1 MTNQSPETNQNPSR
15 PTNFESRYRLYIDE
29 SGDHV
34 YRKTTEISHRYLC
47 LLGCWFKNTDYLEF
61 HNQIEKFKQAHF
73 PHHPDNPVILHRE
86 DMINARGVFKSLQ
99 DDKVKEKVD
108 AELLEIITA
117 TNFRVVAVVIDK
129 AAISSAFGEAASH
142 PYHLGLGFMMQ
153 RYAGY
158 LNRINRMGDIM
169 AEARG
174 GKEDRLLE
182 HSYSRVYNQG
192 AWHVTNASYFQ
203 SALSSKELKLANK
216 KANIS
221 GLQLADILA
230 HPVKMWVLKQYGL
243 INEEPA
249 PFAKRLM
256 KIVERKFNRQLYN
269 NKLDGYGV
277 VIYPLK

>member
-1 MTNQSPETNQNPSR
+1 MINQSPASNQNPSR

-34 YRKTTEISHRYLC
+34 YRKTIETSHRYLC
-47 LLGCWFKNTDYLEF
+47 LLGCWFQNPDYLEF
-61 HNQIEKFKQAHF
+61 HNQLEKFKQAHF

-99 DDKVKEKVD
+99 DEKVKEKVD
-108 AELLEIITA
+108 ADLLEIISTA
-117 TNFRVVAVVIDK
+117 NFRVVAVVIDK
-129 AAISSAFGEAASH
+129 GALSNAFGVSASH

-158 LNRINRMGDIM
+158 LNHINRVGDIM

-174 GKEDRLLE
+174 KQEDNLLE
-182 HSYSRVYNQG
+182 ASYNRVYNQG
-192 AWHVTNASYFQ
+192 VWGVTSAAYFQ
-203 SALSSKELKLANK
+203 SSLSSKNIKLENK

-230 HPVKMWVLKQYGL
+230 HPVKMWSLKHYGL
-243 INEEPA
+243 INDELA

-256 KIVERKFNRQLYN
+256 KIIERKFNRHLYN

-277 VIYPLK
+277 LCYPLK